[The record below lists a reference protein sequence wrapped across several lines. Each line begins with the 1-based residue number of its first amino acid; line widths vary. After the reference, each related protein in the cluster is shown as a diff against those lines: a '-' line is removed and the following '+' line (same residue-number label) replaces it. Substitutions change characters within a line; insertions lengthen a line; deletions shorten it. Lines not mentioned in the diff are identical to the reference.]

1 MTGDGSAAGA
11 RVGVVGSSIDDPC
24 GVRDH
29 AVLLADALRVEGLS
43 CTLHWLWRTEGTIG
57 RASADVRTW
66 THALPGQLERE
77 RADAVLLHYSVFALS
92 HRGLPAF
99 VRPALSALRKS
110 GKPVVTFMHEYAY
123 PWRLG
128 GARGKVWA
136 ATQRAA
142 LIDVMRAIL
151 DVIDRYREA
160 FNVLHHE
167 ARYLERRPQ
176 YRTAMK
182 KIGGDYLGAV
192 AEIIERGRRTGV
204 IHFEDSRSAVHAIH
218 MLCAGWAMGAN
229 NLKGTDKE
237 TYWREIA
244 AIVEGRFFGS
254 ANGAST
260 ASATR

>member
-1 MTGDGSAAGA
+1 MPRTLDAIRAQPHDDPHIKARRRQIFLAACRVLARKSFHEASVKELALEAGIAAG
-11 RVGVVGSSIDDPC
+11 SIYLYLDSKDEIIPLIAESM
-24 GVRDH
+24 V
-29 AVLLADALRVEGLS
+29 AELVEM
-43 CTLHWLWRTEGTIG
+43 
-57 RASADVRTW
+57 
-66 THALPGQLERE
+66 LPAIRE
-77 RADAVLLHYSVFALS
+77 RTVGDP
-92 HRGLPAF
+92 R
-99 VRPALSALRKS
+99 R
-110 GKPVVTFMHEYAY
+110 E
-123 PWRLG
+123 
-128 GARGKVWA
+128 
-136 ATQRAA
+136 

-192 AEIIERGRRTGV
+192 AEIIERGRRLSV
-204 IHFEDSRSAVHAIH
+204 IHFEDARSAVHAIH

-244 AIVEGRFFGS
+244 AIVEGRFF
-254 ANGAST
+254 ASVDR
-260 ASATR
+260 ASASAAVAADC